1 MIWSYLNPIVSFLDY
16 LCVSSVKIPLC
27 KLYISPYILTD
38 FFFSLNFDVELLGS

>member
-16 LCVSSVKIPLC
+16 LCESSVKISLC

-38 FFFSLNFDVELLGS
+38 FFPLNFDVELLGS